1 MLDLFRVGATKES
14 REENKDRISLEAHRD
29 NLMKGKF
36 VIRDD
41 RDFQA
46 KDILAGASRALE

>member
-14 REENKDRISLEAHRD
+14 REENKDRISLEVHRD

-46 KDILAGASRALE
+46 KDILAGASRAL